1 MSHPHSHWI
10 VSCDWCM
17 PLDTQFMH
25 AKQTFLFRI
34 ESLDRTRRGPSSL
47 ASESSSG
54 PVPGPVAHCRDNG
67 DAGAAGPAWQRTAAD
82 RSQCLTQLRA
92 FRSIEYRN
100 DESAGFELTLSAS
113 EISFTPRGPVT
124 SRAMRSPILVE

>member
-1 MSHPHSHWI
+1 
-10 VSCDWCM
+10 
-17 PLDTQFMH
+17 MH

-47 ASESSSG
+47 ASESGSG
-54 PVPGPVAHCRDNG
+54 PVLGPVAHCLDNG

-92 FRSIEYRN
+92 FRPIMYRD
-100 DESAGFELTLSAS
+100 DESAGFELTLLLSVPVKSALLHVGQS
-113 EISFTPRGPVT
+113 RGNEIADPG
-124 SRAMRSPILVE
+124 